1 MSNMQF
7 ERAQSNVDIRRS
19 RFNNKFHH
27 LTTMNAGFLYPIESF
42 DILPGSTFEIEV
54 SQLIRQT
61 TPIHPVM
68 DDAMV
73 DIFAFFVPNRQV
85 FDKTKQ
91 FFGEPNDDPYEIS
104 PEILEP
110 VVRRETY
117 EDEIN
122 GNTNNSG
129 VISRRSLAAYYGA
142 PIGSRP
148 LYMNAK
154 YARGY
159 GKIWNRWFRAEELQQ
174 AIDVPTD
181 DIDRLF
187 NFGVDVLPDVQVDPD
202 YYVNCAKDYGYLAPV
217 CKFHD
222 YFTSALRQP
231 QRGDP
236 AAIPLNGVAPVYAMD
251 GIQNV
256 VRQVNSGTGTITDLD
271 RDAPVKLAASGN
283 LSPSGSLRSSYG
295 GQLRFDPAS
304 GDSGTI
310 LYLNNLVADLG
321 FSEDLSKS
329 VGLAYST
336 ITDLRY
342 AFATQRYLEA
352 NNRFG
357 TRFRN
362 YIKSHYGVD
371 ASSIEI
377 QDPELLGHIRTHV
390 GMTQVVQNSATDEIS
405 PQGNMAAYSLTSD
418 KSFLCRKSFQEFGVL
433 HVLACIRPF
442 HTYQQGL
449 AKKFSKRRKMDYYH
463 PEFANISEL
472 PLYTREIY
480 VDASFNFDNDRIFGF
495 QEAWQEYR
503 QFNNRISGMFHSA
516 SGDSFDIWHY
526 GDYYESAPTLSAGWI
541 AETYKNV
548 DRTLTVMSDVADQF
562 KCDFAFNVTH
572 VEPMPVY
579 SIPGL
584 GSFL

>member
-27 LTTMNAGFLYPIESF
+27 LTTMNAGFLYPIEVF
-42 DILPGSTFEIEV
+42 DVLPGSTFEIEV
-54 SQLIRQT
+54 SQFIRQT

-73 DIFAFFVPNRQV
+73 DIFAFYVPNRQI

-91 FFGEPNDDPYEIS
+91 FFGEPNDDPYEVS
-104 PEILEP
+104 PELLEP

-117 EDEIN
+117 EDEVAGIP
-122 GNTNNSG
+122 NNPG

-148 LYMNAK
+148 LYLNAK

-181 DIDRLF
+181 DLDRLIRF
-187 NFGVDVLPDVQVDPD
+187 DVNDLPDVQADPD
-202 YYVNCAKDYGYLAPV
+202 YYVDCAKDYGFVAPV

-231 QRGDP
+231 QRGAP

-251 GIQNV
+251 GVENV
-256 VRQVNSGTGTITDLD
+256 VSTSSGSTYFVNGRNDGVKVATSTSLQPEGTVGM
-271 RDAPVKLAASGN
+271 K
-283 LSPSGSLRSSYG
+283 SGSLVSNAGSNASSNT
-295 GQLRFDPAS
+295 LF
-304 GDSGTI
+304 
-310 LYLNNLVADLG
+310 LNNLVADLG
-321 FSEDLSKS
+321 YSEDLSNS

-390 GMTQVVQNSATDEIS
+390 GMTQVVQNSATDEVS

-418 KSFLCRKSFQEFGVL
+418 KSFLCRKSFQEFGTL
-433 HVLACIRPF
+433 HILACIRPF

-480 VDASFNFDNDRIFGF
+480 VDGSNDYDNDRIFGF